1 MSKSTKPSRSAGFVL
16 LLIMEV
22 EGSTLD
28 PRFQCTNACE
38 AGDHQNNTTAQQGV
52 KGARAFHPSFLEE
65 NVPPTPTPTHIHTQT
80 HTHVYHIHRENDDD
94 FDDDFSSSSVS
105 FFIFFSLWRK
115 EEDDDEDEGELDDDG

>member
-1 MSKSTKPSRSAGFVL
+1 
-16 LLIMEV
+16 MEV

-38 AGDHQNNTTAQQGV
+38 AGDHQKNTTAQQGV

-80 HTHVYHIHRENDDD
+80 HTHTRTHKHTNTHTQTFTHTHSHTHTLYTYTYIHYNAHT
-94 FDDDFSSSSVS
+94 
-105 FFIFFSLWRK
+105 
-115 EEDDDEDEGELDDDG
+115 